1 MIPSPSSTDLATRPN
16 NEERR
21 AQAVVKTGLID
32 APNSDLF
39 QIYCDLAKDLTGY
52 EQAKFSLFDGESQC
66 SMGAA
71 GVDDS
76 YEVGA
81 KTERSKWNVC
91 SYVLLDTE
99 PIIVEDFYLDKDW
112 AEHPYIKSGDAPH
125 SYAGF
130 PVINKD
136 NYALGTLCLFNT
148 ERKKLPESQ
157 VELIKKITTKE
168 YPGYPTDLQA
178 QIIATLLKTGV
189 KSRVTENIFEN
200 RFIHIPELRRFGAD
214 LKLKD
219 KTVEIQKV
227 SELYGAEVMAT
238 DIRASFSLI
247 IAAIMAKGTTTI
259 DRIYHLDRGYEDFDL
274 KLKKCGVNIKRKK

>member
-1 MIPSPSSTDLATRPN
+1 MIPSPSNTDLATRPS
-16 NEERR
+16 NETRR

-52 EQAKFSLFDGESQC
+52 EQAKFSLFDGEAQC

-99 PIIVEDFYLDKDW
+99 PIIVEDFYLDKEW
-112 AEHPYIKSGDAPH
+112 SEHPYIKSGDAPH

-148 ERKKLPESQ
+148 ERKKLPDNQ
-157 VELIKKITTKE
+157 IELIKKITRNIAHLL
-168 YPGYPTDLQA
+168 DLQVEQRSLTA
-178 QIIATLLKTGV
+178 DKIIKASDVMSNEFKDASLSDFNSLLLIEAGV
-189 KSRVTENIFEN
+189 KVEES
-200 RFIHIPELRRFGAD
+200 
-214 LKLKD
+214 KLKNLISHQLCNVDQNSNVNLTSKGRILIQEMGLTPKPMKRIKITGNEASDVID
-219 KTVEIQKV
+219 KMFD
-227 SELYGAEVMAT
+227 ELQ
-238 DIRASFSLI
+238 
-247 IAAIMAKGTTTI
+247 
-259 DRIYHLDRGYEDFDL
+259 
-274 KLKKCGVNIKRKK
+274 

>member
-1 MIPSPSSTDLATRPN
+1 MIPSPSNTNLATRPS
-16 NEERR
+16 NETRR

-52 EQAKFSLFDGESQC
+52 EQAKFSLFDGEAQC

-148 ERKKLPESQ
+148 ERKKLPENQ
-157 VELIKKITTKE
+157 VELIKKITRNIAHLL
-168 YPGYPTDLQA
+168 DLQVEQRSLTA
-178 QIIATLLKTGV
+178 DKIIKASDVKTKMPAFHKKSPLSKNCNARSLFGFSVNVLTFLILL
-189 KSRVTENIFEN
+189 F
-200 RFIHIPELRRFGAD
+200 
-214 LKLKD
+214 
-219 KTVEIQKV
+219 
-227 SELYGAEVMAT
+227 
-238 DIRASFSLI
+238 SFKIS
-247 IAAIMAKGTTTI
+247 
-259 DRIYHLDRGYEDFDL
+259 
-274 KLKKCGVNIKRKK
+274 

>member
-1 MIPSPSSTDLATRPN
+1 MIPSPSNTDLATRPS
-16 NEERR
+16 NETRR

-52 EQAKFSLFDGESQC
+52 EQAKFSLFDGEVQC

-112 AEHPYIKSGDAPH
+112 SEHPYIKSGDAPH

-148 ERKKLPESQ
+148 ERKKLPDNQ
-157 VELIKKITTKE
+157 IELIKKITRNIAHLL
-168 YPGYPTDLQA
+168 DLQVEQRSLTA
-178 QIIATLLKTGV
+178 DKIIKASDVMSNEFKDASLSDFNSLLLIEAGV
-189 KSRVTENIFEN
+189 KVEES
-200 RFIHIPELRRFGAD
+200 
-214 LKLKD
+214 KLKNLISNQLCNIDQNSNVNLTSKGRILIQEMGLTPKPMKRIKITGNEASDVID
-219 KTVEIQKV
+219 KMFD
-227 SELYGAEVMAT
+227 ELQ
-238 DIRASFSLI
+238 
-247 IAAIMAKGTTTI
+247 
-259 DRIYHLDRGYEDFDL
+259 
-274 KLKKCGVNIKRKK
+274 